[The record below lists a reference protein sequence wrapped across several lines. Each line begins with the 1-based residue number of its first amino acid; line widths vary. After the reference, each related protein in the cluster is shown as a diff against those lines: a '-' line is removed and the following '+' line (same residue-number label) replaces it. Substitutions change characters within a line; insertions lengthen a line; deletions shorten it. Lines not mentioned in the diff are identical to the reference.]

1 MPNHVH
7 AVIEPAEGY
16 PLGTIIHSWKSF
28 TANKVNKILGRTG
41 AFWHDDY
48 FDRFM
53 RDEGHLMRTIDYV
66 EQNPVKAGLVD
77 RAENWPWSSGRLL
90 RPS

>member
-7 AVIEPAEGY
+7 VVIELFNGHR
-16 PLGTIIHSWKSF
+16 LGTILHSWKSF
-28 TANKVNKILGRTG
+28 TANKANLLVRRTG

-48 FDRFM
+48 FDRYM
-53 RDEGHLMRTIDYV
+53 RNEDHLMRTIHYV

-77 RAENWPWSSGRLL
+77 AADKWPWGSARFGR
-90 RPS
+90 RS